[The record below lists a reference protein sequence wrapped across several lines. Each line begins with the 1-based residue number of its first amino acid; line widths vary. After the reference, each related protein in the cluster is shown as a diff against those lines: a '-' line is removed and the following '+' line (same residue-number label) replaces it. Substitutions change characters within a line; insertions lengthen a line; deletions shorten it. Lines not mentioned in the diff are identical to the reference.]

1 MHDQF
6 FENIYVKIEI
16 DFHSMKFKVGVKLHH
31 RKKRFFA
38 QLLTLPRQPDV
49 LVVLQWWMQ

>member
-49 LVVLQWWMQ
+49 LVVLQWWM